1 MASPQMLVSDCIQ
14 ANLSERCMR
23 RAKGRVWHDTHPSR
37 ISLTHLATGACLCTG
52 IMGPLL
58 GGGHGLLQGQHGLL
72 TDQLIKARIVLANG

>member
-1 MASPQMLVSDCIQ
+1 MI
-14 ANLSERCMR
+14 
-23 RAKGRVWHDTHPSR
+23 HPSR
-37 ISLTHLATGACLCTG
+37 VSLTHLATGACLCTR